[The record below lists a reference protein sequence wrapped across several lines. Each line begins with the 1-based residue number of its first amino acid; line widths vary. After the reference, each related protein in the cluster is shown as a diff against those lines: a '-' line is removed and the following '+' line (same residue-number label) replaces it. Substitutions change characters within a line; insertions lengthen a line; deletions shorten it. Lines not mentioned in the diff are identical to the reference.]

1 VALTAIENLTDIIEV
16 SKLLLKHLDT
26 VDIQGQSENNIDHGI
41 ESEIE
46 GKTESVIKN
55 VRENKKSITES
66 IHHDSSEQ
74 INTAKLLKLMKNR
87 EEKIYQLFEH
97 FSPEELQLHLEQL
110 QTMAALDSQ
119 LIEKVNRTQESAKSE
134 ILTLKKNR
142 KAINLYQK
150 R

>member
-1 VALTAIENLTDIIEV
+1 MALTAIENLADIIEV

-26 VDIQGQSENNIDHGI
+26 ADIQVQSENETNSRV

-46 GKTESVIKN
+46 GGIGSV
-55 VRENKKSITES
+55 RDNKKSIAES
-66 IHHDSSEQ
+66 TSHDNSEQ
-74 INTAKLLKLMKNR
+74 INTAKLLKLIKNR

-97 FSPEELQLHLEQL
+97 FSPEELQLHLAQL

-119 LIEKVNRTQESAKSE
+119 LIEKVNRTQQSAKSE
-134 ILTLKKNR
+134 ILTLKKNK

-150 R
+150 L

>member
-16 SKLLLKHLDT
+16 SKLLLKLLDT
-26 VDIQGQSENNIDHGI
+26 ADIQGQSETDSEI

-46 GKTESVIKN
+46 GGIDS
-55 VRENKKSITES
+55 VRENEKSIAKSTS
-66 IHHDSSEQ
+66 HDNSEQ
-74 INTAKLLKLMKNR
+74 INTAKLLKLIKHR
-87 EEKIYQLFEH
+87 EDKIYQLFEH
-97 FSPEELQLHLEQL
+97 FSPEELQLHLAEL

>member
-26 VDIQGQSENNIDHGI
+26 VDIQGQSENKIDHGI
-41 ESEIE
+41 ESAIE
-46 GKTESVIKN
+46 GRTESAIESVG
-55 VRENKKSITES
+55 ENKKSITES
-66 IHHDSSEQ
+66 IHHDNSEQ

>member
-26 VDIQGQSENNIDHGI
+26 VDIQGQSENKIDHGI
-41 ESEIE
+41 ESAIE
-46 GKTESVIKN
+46 SAIESVG
-55 VRENKKSITES
+55 ENKKSITES

>member
-1 VALTAIENLTDIIEV
+1 VALTALENLTDIIEV
-16 SKLLLKHLDT
+16 STLLLKHLDT
-26 VDIQGQSENNIDHGI
+26 ADIQGQSENKI

-46 GKTESVIKN
+46 GVIESEIES
-55 VRENKKSITES
+55 VRENKKSIAES
-66 IHHDSSEQ
+66 TSHDNSEK

-97 FSPEELQLHLEQL
+97 FSPEELQLHLAQL

-119 LIEKVNRTQESAKSE
+119 LIEKVNRTQQLAKSE

-150 R
+150 L

>member
-1 VALTAIENLTDIIEV
+1 MLL
-16 SKLLLKHLDT
+16 KLLDT
-26 VDIQGQSENNIDHGI
+26 ADIQGQSETESKIEGGI
-41 ESEIE
+41 ESV
-46 GKTESVIKN
+46 GESVG
-55 VRENKKSITES
+55 ENKKSIAES
-66 IHHDSSEQ
+66 ASHDNSEQ
-74 INTAKLLKLMKNR
+74 INTAKLLKLMKHR
-87 EEKIYQLFEH
+87 EDKIYQLFEH

-134 ILTLKKNR
+134 ILTLKKNK

>member
-1 VALTAIENLTDIIEV
+1 VALTAIENLADIIEV

-26 VDIQGQSENNIDHGI
+26 ADIQVQSDNETDSEVVNEA

-46 GKTESVIKN
+46 GGIDSVG
-55 VRENKKSITES
+55 ENKKSIAES
-66 IHHDSSEQ
+66 TSHDNSEQ

-97 FSPEELQLHLEQL
+97 FSSEELQLHLAQL

-119 LIEKVNRTQESAKSE
+119 LIEKVNRTQQSAKSE

-150 R
+150 L

>member
-1 VALTAIENLTDIIEV
+1 VALTALENLTDIIEV
-16 SKLLLKHLDT
+16 STLLLKHLDT
-26 VDIQGQSENNIDHGI
+26 ADIQGQSENKI

-46 GKTESVIKN
+46 G
-55 VRENKKSITES
+55 VRENKKSIAES
-66 IHHDSSEQ
+66 TSHDNSEK

-97 FSPEELQLHLEQL
+97 FSPEELQLHLAQL

-119 LIEKVNRTQESAKSE
+119 LIEKVNRTQQLAKSE

-150 R
+150 L

>member
-1 VALTAIENLTDIIEV
+1 MALTAIENLTDIIEV
-16 SKLLLKHLDT
+16 SKLLLKLLDT
-26 VDIQGQSENNIDHGI
+26 ADIQGQSENKVESGTEGRI
-41 ESEIE
+41 ESGID
-46 GKTESVIKN
+46 SVG
-55 VRENKKSITES
+55 ENKKSIAES
-66 IHHDSSEQ
+66 TSHDNSEQ
-74 INTAKLLKLMKNR
+74 INTAKLLKLIKHR
-87 EEKIYQLFEH
+87 EDKIYQLFEH
-97 FSPEELQLHLEQL
+97 FSPEELQLHLAEL

>member
-26 VDIQGQSENNIDHGI
+26 VDIQGQSENKIDHGI
-41 ESEIE
+41 ESAI
-46 GKTESVIKN
+46 ESVG
-55 VRENKKSITES
+55 ENKKSITES